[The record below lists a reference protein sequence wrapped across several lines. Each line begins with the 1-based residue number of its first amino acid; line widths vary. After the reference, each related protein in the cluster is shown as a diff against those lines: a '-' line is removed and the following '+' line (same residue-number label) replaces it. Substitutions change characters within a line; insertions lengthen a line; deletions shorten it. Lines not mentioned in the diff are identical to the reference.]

1 MHHSITIAIVK
12 KISLIKLGTLC
23 SFFIFLSLQL
33 TAQKIP
39 SKKEVLKT
47 AELANAYFMNKWP
60 DPGKEIYVPSKNKT
74 WPSNIWTR
82 AVYYEGLMA
91 LYTVDKKKAYYDYA
105 VDCATKHNWNLRGGI
120 TTRNGDNQV
129 CGQTYID
136 LYRLDKQEER
146 IKNIKASIDT
156 MMATDK
162 INDWTWVD
170 AIQMGMPVFSRLGV
184 VYNDTNYFHRMHE
197 MYDYT
202 KYQQGGGLYNAADG
216 LWWRDKD
223 FTPPY
228 KEPNGKNCYW
238 SRGNGW
244 VVAALVRVLQLL
256 PKTDANYNEYLNDYK
271 SMMNA
276 VAPLQRNDGY
286 WNVSL
291 YDSTDFGGK
300 ELTGTSLFAYGMA
313 WGINNGFLSRKN
325 FLPIVVKAWKAMK
338 QSVHPNGFL
347 GYVQGTGKEPKDSQ
361 PVDYDHVPDF
371 EDFGLGCFLLGA
383 NEVYKLTK

>member
-1 MHHSITIAIVK
+1 MK
-12 KISLIKLGTLC
+12 KVSLIKLGTLC

-39 SKKEVLKT
+39 SKNEVLKA
-47 AELANAYFMNKWP
+47 AEIANAYFMNKWP

-105 VDCATKHNWNLRGGI
+105 VDWANKHNWNLRGGI
-120 TTRNGDNQV
+120 TTRNGDNQA

-184 VYNDTNYFHRMHE
+184 VYNDTNYFHRMHK

-244 VVAALVRVLQLL
+244 VVTALVRVLQLL
-256 PKTDANYNEYLNDYK
+256 PKKDPNYNEYLNDYK

-361 PVDYDHVPDF
+361 PVGYDHVPDF

-383 NEVYKLTK
+383 SEVYKLTK

>member
-1 MHHSITIAIVK
+1 MK

-105 VDCATKHNWNLRGGI
+105 VDWATKHNWNLRGEI
-120 TTRNGDNQV
+120 TTRNGDNQA

-184 VYNDTNYFHRMHE
+184 VYNDTNYFHRMHK

-244 VVAALVRVLQLL
+244 VVTALVRVLQLL
-256 PKTDANYNEYLNDYK
+256 PKKDPNYNEYLNDYK

-313 WGINNGFLSRKN
+313 WGINNGFLNRKN
-325 FLPIVVKAWKAMK
+325 FLPVVVKAWEAME

-361 PVDYDHVPDF
+361 PVGYDHVPDF

-383 NEVYKLTK
+383 SEVYKLTK